1 MAQCIGQPEFTPGED
16 MWIGVDVGGE
26 RSATAVVY
34 VNPALHV
41 GVGIY
46 HGDPGVLEAV
56 DHVRALADVYNVRE
70 LVYDPWR
77 FGQAA
82 QELER
87 EGMLCVA
94 FPQHDARMIP
104 ASARLHAAIIEQ
116 RLTLPDD
123 RELARHASEAIARHN
138 RRGWRIDKPNPRSNI
153 DAVIALAMAVER
165 AEHQPK
171 PIELL
176 GWL

>member
-1 MAQCIGQPEFTPGED
+1 M
-16 MWIGVDVGGE
+16 
-26 RSATAVVY
+26 
-34 VNPALHV
+34 
-41 GVGIY
+41 
-46 HGDPGVLEAV
+46 LEAV
-56 DHVRALADVYNVRE
+56 DHVRALAGRYNVRE

-87 EGMLCVA
+87 EGMLVVA

-104 ASARLHAAIIEQ
+104 ASARLHAAIVEQ

-123 RELARHASEAIARHN
+123 GELARHASDAIARHS
-138 RRGWRIDKPNPRSNI
+138 RRGWRIDKPNPRANI
-153 DAVIALAMAVER
+153 DAMIALAMAVER
-165 AEHQPK
+165 AEFK
-171 PIELL
+171 PEPVELL